1 MLRVSDISQ
10 RRDKIREEIE
20 TALVSKA
27 AGIGAFPPCSDV
39 LLSTINGTQND
50 DVSQMFAEYFTFSR
64 HSVVPK
70 GSPVFDQLDKALV
83 ACTRPQVWPSSCC
96 LPADCVT
103 LCGTRYRRAP
113 VDGTPPREGCLKRI
127 YVADALWLYYMN
139 RMGLPEILGALLDD
153 YNMRGRFPVFSDSL
167 EGVVTETM
175 ITLIKTGEAT
185 SVKDRC
191 AMFLRSLG
199 MKTDAT
205 DKLNLTTPD
214 NAAFRTQWLAFL
226 KAASEYFRYNRLR
239 DAIQATTDPS
249 RPSVATLT
257 GIRDTL
263 GLLRKSFDAFDY
275 GRNASSTLAGIVWT
289 IAALGL
295 VRNLRKQLG
304 IPDSYDKPYE
314 YIPAAYEL
322 LVAGRPST
330 PTDTNRYT
338 LHLDA
343 ARYGRRILLDI
354 QVLNLDGLG
363 LPGIEAWLSLVED
376 DVEGY
381 RAAYRGLTGIDVA
394 A

>member
-1 MLRVSDISQ
+1 
-10 RRDKIREEIE
+10 
-20 TALVSKA
+20 
-27 AGIGAFPPCSDV
+27 
-39 LLSTINGTQND
+39 
-50 DVSQMFAEYFTFSR
+50 
-64 HSVVPK
+64 
-70 GSPVFDQLDKALV
+70 
-83 ACTRPQVWPSSCC
+83 
-96 LPADCVT
+96 
-103 LCGTRYRRAP
+103 
-113 VDGTPPREGCLKRI
+113 
-127 YVADALWLYYMN
+127 
-139 RMGLPEILGALLDD
+139 
-153 YNMRGRFPVFSDSL
+153 
-167 EGVVTETM
+167 
-175 ITLIKTGEAT
+175 
-185 SVKDRC
+185 
-191 AMFLRSLG
+191 
-199 MKTDAT
+199 
-205 DKLNLTTPD
+205 
-214 NAAFRTQWLAFL
+214 LAFL

-314 YIPAAYEL
+314 FIPAAYEL